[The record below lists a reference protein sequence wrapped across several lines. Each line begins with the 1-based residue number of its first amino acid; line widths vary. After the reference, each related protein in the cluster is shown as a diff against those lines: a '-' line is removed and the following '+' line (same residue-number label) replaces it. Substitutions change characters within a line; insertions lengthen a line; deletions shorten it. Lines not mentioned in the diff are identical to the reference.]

1 MKKINWQKSAVY
13 NGFSLAEALI
23 TLLVVCVITIASVPV
38 ITKKHRAKFN
48 LPHGVYACY
57 WNGDNL
63 VAKYSIN
70 GKDSDGKVVYDSEEG
85 RYACEFN
92 PPTGAKNFVA
102 TIVGGGG
109 GGAGAGAV
117 VSSSSKIYTEPGN
130 YTYTTPD
137 SGLYKMLAVGG
148 GGGGGDGNYIHR
160 ACTASTGGLAY
171 VPFVFLAKD
180 INLSVAVGNGG
191 AAGVASTDGSKVGGR
206 GGDSS
211 IKNTHNNVNYA
222 TATGGWG
229 GCSFY
234 WKQLVKPRRN
244 FTGYLSK
251 FTISETEWGKP
262 NGPSVLTGSWSTYA
276 QGIYS
281 GQPGIG
287 YSMMSN
293 AQTSEGV
300 FLGPLTST
308 DHQNNKDK
316 YNLLSKL
323 SNYSDKFG
331 VNFNSVTQRTNNL
344 ICQRGTWEKKAI
356 CKKYENHYG
365 AGGGGGGQYNTSSS
379 ESNYDSI
386 AGIGGFVGISY
397 TPVYAGLGGEA
408 GKVTQVP
415 YAEMP
420 QKTLLFPGKGGKG
433 GQGAGNI
440 RRKMLTSGQ
449 YQNNEVT
456 MGLDGQPSYIKNGA
470 HILQGSGAAK
480 IVPKQED
487 TYSNAY
493 NDDGM
498 PVGQNGQLSDILTNK
513 KTGTGGLGGMTDG
526 NPSLDGTTQVMFQDG
541 KEISSFNQIYGAGA
555 GGGGGALSVDENGN
569 IAIGNG
575 GDGSSGLVFIQW

>member
-109 GGAGAGAV
+109 
-117 VSSSSKIYTEPGN
+117 S
-130 YTYTTPD
+130 
-137 SGLYKMLAVGG
+137 
-148 GGGGGDGNYIHR
+148 
-160 ACTASTGGLAY
+160 
-171 VPFVFLAKD
+171 
-180 INLSVAVGNGG
+180 
-191 AAGVASTDGSKVGGR
+191 
-206 GGDSS
+206 
-211 IKNTHNNVNYA
+211 
-222 TATGGWG
+222 
-229 GCSFY
+229 
-234 WKQLVKPRRN
+234 
-244 FTGYLSK
+244 
-251 FTISETEWGKP
+251 
-262 NGPSVLTGSWSTYA
+262 
-276 QGIYS
+276 
-281 GQPGIG
+281 
-287 YSMMSN
+287 
-293 AQTSEGV
+293 
-300 FLGPLTST
+300 
-308 DHQNNKDK
+308 
-316 YNLLSKL
+316 
-323 SNYSDKFG
+323 
-331 VNFNSVTQRTNNL
+331 
-344 ICQRGTWEKKAI
+344 
-356 CKKYENHYG
+356 
-365 AGGGGGGQYNTSSS
+365 
-379 ESNYDSI
+379 
-386 AGIGGFVGISY
+386 
-397 TPVYAGLGGEA
+397 
-408 GKVTQVP
+408 
-415 YAEMP
+415 
-420 QKTLLFPGKGGKG
+420 
-433 GQGAGNI
+433 GQGAGDI
-440 RRKMLTSGQ
+440 RRRMLTSGQ

-480 IVPKQED
+480 IIPKQED

-555 GGGGGALSVDENGN
+555 GGGGGALSVDENGS

>member
-148 GGGGGDGNYIHR
+148 GGGGGDANASHR

-191 AAGVASTDGSKVGGR
+191 AVGVYSSNGSKVGGK

-211 IKNTHNNVNYA
+211 ITNTQNNVNYA

-234 WKQLVKPRRN
+234 WYPLTSMRRN
-244 FTGYLSK
+244 FTGYS
-251 FTISETEWGKP
+251 TWYASTETEWGGSGS
-262 NGPSVLTGSWSTYA
+262 NRLRGSWTTNA
-276 QGIYS
+276 QRVY
-281 GQPGIG
+281 PGMAGKG
-287 YSMMSN
+287 YSDIST

-300 FLGPLTST
+300 FPGVLTGPL
-308 DHQNNKDK
+308 HQNRAHK

-323 SNYSDKFG
+323 SNYTAFG
-331 VNFNSVTQRTNNL
+331 VTFNSVTKKHGGI
-344 ICQRGTWEKKAI
+344 ICTPSRWQKISI
-356 CKKYENHYG
+356 CKQYENHYG
-365 AGGGGGGQYNTSSS
+365 AGGGGGGDYNTSGS
-379 ESNYDSI
+379 ESSFSPT
-386 AGIGGFVGISY
+386 AGMGGFVGIARKS
-397 TPVYAGLGGEA
+397 VYAGLGGEA

-433 GQGAGNI
+433 GQGAGDI
-440 RRKMLTSGQ
+440 RRRMLTSGQ

-480 IVPKQED
+480 IIPKQED

-555 GGGGGALSVDENGN
+555 GGGGGALSVDENGS